1 MLDLVRNNSRFLFQL
16 LIVGKSTFLKI
27 MDKFPGV
34 KVFPEPVEN
43 WQKVKIICHH
53 EASNTDYCAGWKS
66 EPAEGHVC

>member
-1 MLDLVRNNSRFLFQL
+1 MLDLVRDNLCFLFDL

-43 WQKVKIICHH
+43 WQKVGIVCHN
-53 EASNTDYCAGWKS
+53 EAIHNGYCAGWKS
-66 EPAEGHVC
+66 EPAE